1 MEALV
6 RSGKTRF
13 IGVSNFTIPQLDE
26 LWSFADTKPTCNQVE
41 AHPWFPQEELLQYCQ
56 SKGIAL
62 VAYSPLGSQP
72 GAMHEVKARLLD
84 DEDIIRVASKNGVDP
99 AQLLISWAGKLVPT
113 KSAKHRDTVNFS
125 TVQRGTVVIPKSGT
139 PSRIR
144 ANLNGNT

>member
-6 RSGKTRF
+6 RSGKTRL
-13 IGVSNFTIPQLDE
+13 IGVSNFTIRQLDK
-26 LWSFADTKPTCNQVE
+26 LWSFADTKPACNQVE

-84 DEDIIRVASKNGVDP
+84 DEDIIRVATKNGVDP
-99 AQLLISWAGKLVPT
+99 AQLLISWAGKLVQ
-113 KSAKHRDTVNFS
+113 AKFVNTETPLTAFS
-125 TVQRGTVVIPKSGT
+125 QFKEGR
-139 PSRIR
+139 
-144 ANLNGNT
+144 L